1 METLACCA
9 DTSAVPPAPTAVPP
23 QRGTEPST
31 QQQALGT
38 VLC

>member
-9 DTSAVPPAPTAVPP
+9 NTSTVPPPSPVPP

-38 VLC
+38 VLG